1 MPQIYNLGGMSI
13 QKIEELRVDMLSS
26 SNGRYNIMELHY
38 NNGSVL
44 WRNVRYIHTSGG
56 RIINAEK
63 IQESPG

>member
-1 MPQIYNLGGMSI
+1 
-13 QKIEELRVDMLSS
+13 MLSS